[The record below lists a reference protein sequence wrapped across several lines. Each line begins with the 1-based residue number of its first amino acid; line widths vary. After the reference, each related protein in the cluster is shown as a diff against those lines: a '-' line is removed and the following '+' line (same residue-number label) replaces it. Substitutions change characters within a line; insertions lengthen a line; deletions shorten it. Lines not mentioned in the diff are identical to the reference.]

1 MLTSKTGERDGA
13 VGGSQS
19 TLALDRQQT
28 EAEQD
33 EMELEWRKYVAAK
46 KQQKQRKKDNE
57 LSNIRLT
64 SEQRIKFLEPVDK
77 LLANLKGQS
86 SRRNKDRVA
95 VSHRT
100 ISKRW
105 VN

>member
-1 MLTSKTGERDGA
+1 M
-13 VGGSQS
+13 
-19 TLALDRQQT
+19 

-86 SRRNKDRVA
+86 SRRYKDRVA

-100 ISKRW
+100 INKRW